1 MSFNLFLISEFW
13 HLDHCNSFML
23 ASCRMECHER
33 LKIVAQEGDIDMF
46 YNLLAEDPYL
56 LDHKDTTSF
65 IHTPLHIAAS
75 HGKILFAMEM
85 IILKPSYARKLNH
98 HGLSPMHLAV
108 LNRQTDMVR
117 EFLHYESDLVRVR
130 GREGKTPLHFL
141 AEKGHDHVHHQE
153 KLCLLT
159 EFLSA
164 CSLCI
169 QDVTNRS
176 ETALHIAVKNQ
187 NFDAFDCLLQGLR
200 RSFDNNDI
208 RNVIELKD
216 GEGNNVLHIATAT
229 NQYQVVKLLLKS
241 KIIDVNAK
249 NSKGLTALDISDP
262 HNREVREFLL
272 HGGALNAKSLP
283 QVLKDDGDNLR
294 SNISFKENVIIFVRR
309 FKNNTS
315 SNLSLILLAA
325 ILIAPAAVSPL
336 GGVWQDNKKPLKY
349 FVYHMANI
357 ITHYLM
363 VLFICLLLPC
373 LNMIEK

>member
-1 MSFNLFLISEFW
+1 
-13 HLDHCNSFML
+13 
-23 ASCRMECHER
+23 MECHER
-33 LKIVAQEGDIDMF
+33 LKSVAQEGDIDMF

-208 RNVIELKD
+208 RNV
-216 GEGNNVLHIATAT
+216 
-229 NQYQVVKLLLKS
+229 VKLLLKS

-262 HNREVREFLL
+262 HNREAREFLL

-294 SNISFKENVIIFVRR
+294 SNISFKENAIIFVRR

-325 ILIAPAAVSPL
+325 ILIAPAA
-336 GGVWQDNKKPLKY
+336 
-349 FVYHMANI
+349 H
-357 ITHYLM
+357 H
-363 VLFICLLLPC
+363 VLFGSYCKERLNLRLKKQLRQGNFKSYLP
-373 LNMIEK
+373 LEGWL

>member
-33 LKIVAQEGDIDMF
+33 LKSVAQEGDIDMF

-130 GREGKTPLHFL
+130 GRE
-141 AEKGHDHVHHQE
+141 
-153 KLCLLT
+153 
-159 EFLSA
+159 A

-262 HNREVREFLL
+262 HNREAREFLL

-294 SNISFKENVIIFVRR
+294 SNISFKENAIIFVRR

-373 LNMIEK
+373 LNMNSSFY